1 MNSIT
6 PFRFRPPAFRFPPRA
21 SGFSPL
27 ALAVALAS
35 AALPLTG
42 QAEEAGTSS
51 SEGAIEEVVVVGR
64 LLDSAAQLADE
75 RMNDDAVTDLIG
87 SETIS
92 RIGDSTVAAAL
103 QRVSGLNLVNDKF
116 VYVRGLGER
125 YSSTT
130 LNGAR
135 VPSVDLTRSVIP
147 LDIFPTFVVES
158 LRVQKSYSADQAAT
172 FGGGNIDIRTQ
183 GLPDGLVM
191 GLEVGSATNTET
203 TGDTI
208 TYAGGGDDS
217 FGVDDGTRAL
227 PDALRSQIGVF
238 RGDLGVQNIR
248 SILRDRGNPTADTT
262 DAQVVNR
269 QIATLLNRDISIKET
284 DADPDLD
291 LKGYFGNSFFVGNDL
306 EIGFLLSGAYE
317 SSWRETE
324 RVRRSVN
331 FPDERTDTR
340 TESTYNVSLTG
351 NGNLGFRYAED
362 HEVVLTSL
370 FLRNTDDETSVSTF
384 FNENRPR
391 QSGLGFQNVALR
403 YEERDMLVNQ
413 ARGEHRI
420 GAATKDLVNR
430 LAGDWLPESLLA
442 RVPEELTLEW
452 FASDSE
458 ARTDIPNQV
467 DVALQG
473 GTNDAFEIPE
483 AAVVFS
489 SEAAQYRFTTLDDE
503 VENHGVSL
511 TMPFYLDDWDI
522 ELKGGYEHDRQARTY
537 EQTEF
542 SLGPLSVGELD
553 LLQEPLGVVFGDAA
567 ITDPANN
574 YVLGRT
580 GTNAQSYIAATMT
593 DAWFGQADVTW
604 RQTWRL
610 AAGLRWEQ
618 YRQAAV
624 DFDPYGFS
632 VTNPV
637 VTTDP
642 DVLRRGVFSK
652 DDLYP
657 AVSLTYM
664 GDWLAETFQ
673 VRLGYSETVT
683 RPDLREITDASYID
697 PLTDELVFGNPGVQ
711 PADVTGYDLRLE
723 WFFANSD
730 TFTISVY
737 YKELENPI
745 EFFETAASDT
755 TIAREIVNA
764 DSGEILGAEVEFL
777 KEMGFLGDW
786 AQPFFVQANFTVQ
799 DSELVAGP
807 NADAPTNEER
817 ELTNAAPWIAN
828 VILGYDSPNAAHSAT
843 LSYNVFDDRLFVA
856 GRNGAP
862 DGFEQ
867 SRHSVNL
874 TYQWYPTDTLTVK
887 VKGSNLLDESVTIE
901 RSGVETFREDIGR
914 TFSASLQWD
923 F

>member
-1 MNSIT
+1 MKTTIPS
-6 PFRFRPPAFRFPPRA
+6 R
-21 SGFSPL
+21 FSPL
-27 ALAVALAS
+27 AMAVAFAS
-35 AALPLTG
+35 ATLPFAG
-42 QAEEAGTSS
+42 QAAAAEESAS
-51 SEGAIEEVVVVGR
+51 SEQIEEVVVVGR
-64 LLDSAAQLADE
+64 LLDSAAQLSDE
-75 RMNDDAVTDLIG
+75 RMNDESVTDLIG
-87 SETIS
+87 AEAIS

-172 FGGGNIDIRTQ
+172 FGGGNIDIRTE

-191 GLEVGSATNTET
+191 GLEVGSAFNTET
-203 TGDTI
+203 PDETI
-208 TYAGGGDDS
+208 TYAGGSDDS
-217 FGVDDGTRAL
+217 LGVDDGTRGF
-227 PDALRSQIGVF
+227 PIALRANIAEY

-248 SILRDRGNPTADTT
+248 AALRARGNPDADTAD
-262 DAQVVNR
+262 AQAVNR
-269 QIATLLNRDISIKET
+269 QLATLLNRDISLKET
-284 DADPDLD
+284 DADPDVD
-291 LKGYFGNSFFVGNDL
+291 VKGYFGNSVRFGDEL
-306 EIGFLLSGAYE
+306 EVGFLVAGAYE
-317 SSWRETE
+317 TSWRETE
-324 RVRRSVN
+324 RLTRSVN
-331 FPDERTDTR
+331 FPDERTNSR
-340 TESTYNVSLTG
+340 TESTYNVSITG
-351 NGNLGFRYAED
+351 NGNIGARYGDD

-384 FNENRPR
+384 FNENRQR
-391 QSGLGFQNVALR
+391 SSGNGFQNVSLL
-403 YEERDMLVNQ
+403 YEEREVLINQ

-420 GAATKDLVNR
+420 GAATKELIDGVTGGL
-430 LAGDWLPESLLA
+430 LPDVLLE
-442 RVPEELTLEW
+442 RFPEELTFAW

-473 GTNDAFEIPE
+473 ATDANFLIPE
-483 AAVVFS
+483 PQVVFS
-489 SEAAQYRFTTLDDE
+489 SEAASYRFTTLDDE
-503 VENHGVSL
+503 VQNHGWSL

-522 ELKGGYEHDRQARTY
+522 ELKGGYEHDQQARTY

-542 SLGPLSVGELD
+542 SLGPLAVGD
-553 LLQEPLGVVFGDAA
+553 LALLRQPLGTVFGDAA

-580 GTNAQSYIAATMT
+580 GTNSQSYLAATMT
-593 DAWFGQADVTW
+593 DGWFGQADVTW
-604 RQTWRL
+604 NQTWRL
-610 AAGLRWEQ
+610 AAGLRHEQ
-618 YRQAAV
+618 YRQAAI

-632 VTNPV
+632 VQAPV

-642 DVLRRGVFSK
+642 DVLQNSVFSE
-652 DDLYP
+652 DDLFP

-664 GDWLAETFQ
+664 GSWIAETFQ
-673 VRLGYSETVT
+673 VRAGYSETAT

-711 PADVTGYDLRLE
+711 PAEVTNYDLRFE

-730 TFTISVY
+730 TFTVSFY
-737 YKELENPI
+737 YKEIESPI

-755 TIAREIVNA
+755 TIAREIINA
-764 DSGEILGAEVEFL
+764 DSAEILGAEVEVL
-777 KEMGFLGDW
+777 KELGFLHQW
-786 AQPFFVQANFTVQ
+786 LEPFFLQANVTVQ
-799 DSELVAGP
+799 DSELIAGP
-807 NADAPTNEER
+807 NADAPTNEKR
-817 ELTNAAPWIAN
+817 DLTNAAPWIAN
-828 VILGYDSPNAAHSAT
+828 VILGFDSPDGAHSAT
-843 LSYNVFDDRLFVA
+843 VSYNVFDDRLFVA

-867 SRHSVNL
+867 TRHSVNL

-887 VKGSNLLDESVTIE
+887 LKGSNLLDEPVTIE
-901 RSGVETFREDIGR
+901 RSGVETFKEDIGQ
-914 TFSASLQWD
+914 TFTASLQWD